1 MEENGH
7 FLVARNISKAYK
19 GVQALDGV
27 NLSITH
33 GGIHSL
39 IGENGSGK
47 STLIKIISGVVRPDE
62 GEIVVDGRPLTAFNA
77 IGSIRAGIQ
86 VIYQDL
92 SLYPNLTVAENLAL
106 EQLVEHGTKFAV
118 KSEIYAIA
126 GRGLELLGL
135 KLDLDE
141 LIENLSMA
149 DRQLIAITRAL
160 TQGAKLIIMDEPTT
174 ALTQR
179 EIDLLFSVIRG
190 LKNRSVSVLFVS
202 HKLREVL
209 EISDTVT
216 VLRDGRLVGD
226 YARKDVDNNKLEF
239 YMSGREITKVK
250 FSYAGGRAQDEAPV
264 LEVRNLTK
272 KGLFSGVSFSL
283 HRGEILGI
291 AGLLGSGRTELA
303 LAIFGLDP
311 ADSGEIYVDGKKV
324 AMRSTR
330 QAVRHG
336 IGYLPEDRI
345 NQGLFSR
352 QSIGENIIVT
362 SIESLLN
369 RWRLVN
375 RKAMVGEIE
384 RWVKDLQI
392 KISSENAPIISL
404 SGGNQQRV
412 ILARWLATQPR
423 VFIADNPTAGVDVAS
438 KSHIHEILRG
448 LAGEGLG
455 VILISDEVNELL
467 YNTNRVLI
475 MHEGRIVGEEQ
486 THTLTEQK
494 LNGFNA

>member
-1 MEENGH
+1 
-7 FLVARNISKAYK
+7 
-19 GVQALDGV
+19 
-27 NLSITH
+27 
-33 GGIHSL
+33 
-39 IGENGSGK
+39 
-47 STLIKIISGVVRPDE
+47 
-62 GEIVVDGRPLTAFNA
+62 
-77 IGSIRAGIQ
+77 
-86 VIYQDL
+86 
-92 SLYPNLTVAENLAL
+92 
-106 EQLVEHGTKFAV
+106 
-118 KSEIYAIA
+118 
-126 GRGLELLGL
+126 
-135 KLDLDE
+135 
-141 LIENLSMA
+141 
-149 DRQLIAITRAL
+149 
-160 TQGAKLIIMDEPTT
+160 
-174 ALTQR
+174 
-179 EIDLLFSVIRG
+179 
-190 LKNRSVSVLFVS
+190 
-202 HKLREVL
+202 
-209 EISDTVT
+209 
-216 VLRDGRLVGD
+216 
-226 YARKDVDNNKLEF
+226 
-239 YMSGREITKVK
+239 
-250 FSYAGGRAQDEAPV
+250 
-264 LEVRNLTK
+264 
-272 KGLFSGVSFSL
+272 
-283 HRGEILGI
+283 
-291 AGLLGSGRTELA
+291 
-303 LAIFGLDP
+303 
-311 ADSGEIYVDGKKV
+311 
-324 AMRSTR
+324 
-330 QAVRHG
+330 VRHG

-412 ILARWLATQPR
+412 ILARWLATRPR